1 MSEFS
6 LNKALCDSINV
17 VVVGFK
23 FKFTHDIDGDFSYL
37 HHESYGWEDGDN
49 LEVIYKTVNSYG
61 CEVVIVLNTQPDVL
75 TTAAITNMEFFD
87 FRTPKQKS
95 VDEVM
100 KLLKVRNIR
109 VSDVA
114 VVDLIGAM
122 YDSDLLRGGGGV
134 EHV

>member
-1 MSEFS
+1 MSGFE
-6 LNKALCDSINV
+6 LNKVLGNE

-23 FKFTHDIDGDFSYL
+23 LKFTHDIDGDFSYL
-37 HHESYGWEDGDN
+37 HHESYGWEEGDD
-49 LEVIYKTVNSYG
+49 LEVIYKTVNSEG
-61 CEVVIVLNTQPDVL
+61 CEGVIVLNTQPDVL

-122 YDSDLLRGGGGV
+122 YDSDLLREGL
-134 EHV
+134 